1 MYISSILSETEKGI
15 ESLDI
20 VTSGS
25 SQPFEALKPNEQR
38 GSFAKDLYISFHP
51 HMYPQKRPFSST
63 GWWRAKA
70 LMSL

>member
-1 MYISSILSETEKGI
+1 MYILSILSETEKVI

-38 GSFAKDLYISFHP
+38 GSFAKDL
-51 HMYPQKRPFSST
+51 
-63 GWWRAKA
+63 
-70 LMSL
+70 